1 MKIYNTLTKKKE
13 EFKPQKDMQVK
24 MYVCGPTVYDHA
36 HLGNL
41 RTYINTDLLR
51 RWLKY
56 SGYEVEEVMNI
67 TDIDDK
73 TIKRSIDEKVPIK
86 NVTQKYEKMF
96 LDDLKKLNIEIPEKM
111 PHATGDEVIDQMIM
125 IVQKLLDDGYAYKS
139 DDGSVYYS
147 VKKFKGY
154 GKLSGIDLSGI
165 KEGARVAQDEY
176 EKENAQDFVLW
187 KAHKDG
193 EPSWDA
199 PFGKGRPGWH
209 IECSAMS
216 TKYLGDTLDIH
227 AGGVDLIFP
236 HHENEIA
243 QSESFTGKRFVNYWF
258 HCEHLMMEGK
268 KMSKSLGN
276 IYTLDEMCQKYKVKP
291 HAFRLLALM
300 SHYRE
305 PLNFTKESILQSK
318 YTLLDLRTFCF
329 ENSKTTNNDFP
340 LERLLKLKKSLIE
353 SLNDDLNTSFFF
365 AKLQMFIK
373 EINTKKSYS
382 KNIYDF
388 LLDIDKILAIGL
400 DNFIDIRE
408 KTTTTSSSSSTST
421 TTTTLPY
428 IKSIA
433 DINHY
438 MERKN
443 DEEKVDFLF
452 DEYMEAKNRKDYDL
466 SDKIRGLLFDHGW
479 IAEDYYG
486 AYRLRRK

>member
-243 QSESFTGKRFVNYWF
+243 QSESFTGKKFVNYWF
-258 HCEHLMMEGK
+258 HCEHLLIEGQ

-276 IYTLDEMCQKYKVKP
+276 IYTIEEVCKKYNVEP
-291 HAFRLLALM
+291 LAFRMLVLM

-305 PLNFTKESILQSK
+305 RLNFTKESIEQAQN
-318 YTLLDLRTFCF
+318 TLNNLRVFVLRNIDGDKSMKPDGLEERFASAIDDDLNSPKALAEIF
-329 ENSKTTNNDFP
+329 EYVKEVNKSEGYGKSIYET
-340 LERLLKLKKSLIE
+340 LLKL
-353 SLNDDLNTSFFF
+353 D
-365 AKLQMFIK
+365 Q
-373 EINTKKSYS
+373 
-382 KNIYDF
+382 F
-388 LLDIDKILAIGL
+388 LGLELDKIAKTEVPKEVIELAKK
-400 DNFIDIRE
+400 RE
-408 KTTTTSSSSSTST
+408 
-421 TTTTLPY
+421 
-428 IKSIA
+428 
-433 DINHY
+433 
-438 MERKN
+438 
-443 DEEKVDFLF
+443 
-452 DEYMEAKNRKDYDL
+452 EARQNKDWEL
-466 SDKIRGLLFDHGW
+466 SDKLRKEIETLGYSV
-479 IAEDYYG
+479 EDTPEG
-486 AYRLRRK
+486 PRVNPNK